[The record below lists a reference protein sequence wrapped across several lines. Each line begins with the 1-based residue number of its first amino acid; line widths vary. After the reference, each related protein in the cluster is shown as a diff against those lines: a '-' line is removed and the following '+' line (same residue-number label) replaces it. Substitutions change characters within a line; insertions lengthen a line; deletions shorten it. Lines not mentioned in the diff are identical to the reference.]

1 MSAGARVFASLFNVD
16 LFGMVLSFSNGYV
29 PELH

>member
-1 MSAGARVFASLFNVD
+1 MCAGARIFASLFNVD
-16 LFGMVLSFSNGYV
+16 LFGMVLSFNKGYV